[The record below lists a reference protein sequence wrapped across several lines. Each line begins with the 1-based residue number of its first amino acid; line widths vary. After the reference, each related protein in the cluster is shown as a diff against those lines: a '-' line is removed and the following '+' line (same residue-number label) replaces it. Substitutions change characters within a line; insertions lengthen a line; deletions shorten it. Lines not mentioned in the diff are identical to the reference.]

1 MTLPHQWHGEGE
13 TLVLLA
19 GLGAKGTSWRP
30 FLERAARQYR
40 VLTFDL
46 PGSGCA
52 PSLGGPT
59 SIRQLAIAA
68 LELLDELG
76 VEHAR
81 LVGRSMG
88 GMVAQELAL
97 AAPRRIRRLGLI
109 CTTGHCDV
117 HLSSVFELWARMAE
131 AGVPAKLRHQ
141 SSLLWCLGHGALARQ
156 ERARAY
162 LEARSSHDRPA
173 DYARQARAC
182 AAHDALD
189 RLSALRMPTLVLAGG
204 DDRLTPPHHAE
215 ALVKTIRDAR
225 LAHVSGSGHL
235 AYLEQPE
242 RFADEVLGFLAEE
255 AA

>member
-30 FLERAARQYR
+30 FLERAARHYR

-46 PGSGCA
+46 PGSGSA
-52 PSLGGPT
+52 PALAGPT
-59 SIRQLAIAA
+59 SMRELAIAA

-76 VEHAR
+76 IERAH

-97 AAPRRIRRLGLI
+97 AAPQRIRRLGLV
-109 CTTGHCDV
+109 CTTGRCDV
-117 HLSSVFELWARMAE
+117 HLACVFELWARMAE
-131 AGVPAKLRHQ
+131 AGVPANLRHQ
-141 SSLLWCLGHGALARQ
+141 SSLLWCLGHEALSDQ
-156 ERARAY
+156 QRARAY
-162 LEARSSHDRPA
+162 LEARSKHDRPA
-173 DYARQARAC
+173 DYALQARAC

-215 ALVKTIRDAR
+215 ALVKAIPAAE

-242 RFADEVLGFLAEE
+242 RFAEKVLGFLAQET
-255 AA
+255 A